1 MGSRLGYRSADGTT
15 YFEHQDTLGTERM
28 RTNYGGSVGSTYRS
42 LPWGDGYTAT
52 VNSSGAD
59 QDNAHFADLERDAES
74 GTEHAQFR
82 NYTSK
87 QGRWLAPDPYSGS
100 YDLTNPQSMNR
111 YMYVLNN
118 PMSLLD
124 PSGLDASPDPCD
136 NINGIPTYC
145 AGNGPGVPAPS
156 NNNCAAQGTEGCIA
170 WPCLLVPQAC
180 TILASTGHQ
189 SPVNV
194 GSSGTTSAPSN
205 CNQLPGTSSAI
216 VSGSAT
222 SNIPTIEAGAAI
234 GGAIGGPVGAFVGG
248 IFGSFFGIGVTA
260 SYVPST
266 HSWYGGPTV
275 VFGLGV
281 GGGSGVGANAV
292 NVPYS
297 QNPNSIAS
305 GLSYSLTYQPS
316 AALGST
322 VQYSPGSGPP
332 VVGPSAGTRIPV
344 SAGVSYNIPI
354 NKGHC

>member
-1 MGSRLGYRSADGTT
+1 MPQIIPAGLDYRSTPCGTNDDGDFVVGVT
-15 YFEHQDTLGTERM
+15 GTGGDGGDGGDILCWWCTE
-28 RTNYGGSVGSTYRS
+28 YGGSSGSECWWCRVPPSPSSGGGSGSTVSALGPSR
-42 LPWGDGYTAT
+42 
-52 VNSSGAD
+52 
-59 QDNAHFADLERDAES
+59 
-74 GTEHAQFR
+74 
-82 NYTSK
+82 
-87 QGRWLAPDPYSGS
+87 LA
-100 YDLTNPQSMNR
+100 
-111 YMYVLNN
+111 
-118 PMSLLD
+118 LL
-124 PSGLDASPDPCD
+124 
-136 NINGIPTYC
+136 
-145 AGNGPGVPAPS
+145 
-156 NNNCAAQGTEGCIA
+156 
-170 WPCLLVPQAC
+170 
-180 TILASTGHQ
+180 
-189 SPVNV
+189 
-194 GSSGTTSAPSN
+194 SAPNN

-248 IFGSFFGIGVTA
+248 ISGSFFGIGVTA

-344 SAGVSYNIPI
+344 SGGVSYNIPI
-354 NKGHC
+354 NKGHCLCLKSSVGVV